1 VTWTREGE
9 GTSWKGT
16 KDYDIRILDVFRDI
30 ATVRC
35 LSPEYVDHLHLGR
48 FGQDGWKIVN
58 VFWQFREGDYYQ
70 VAD

>member
-1 VTWTREGE
+1 MTWTREGE